1 MRSST
6 ICQVKIILPLIKIV
20 DSVQSTFTCFTSTNL
35 KIVYFESKKCTYKVS
50 GLLEMV
56 IFYRES
62 FDTHAFLGNTPEYKP
77 KQ

>member
-20 DSVQSTFTCFTSTNL
+20 DSMQSPFTYFTSTSL
-35 KIVYFESKKCTYKVS
+35 KIVYFQSKKCIYKVS
-50 GLLEMV
+50 GLLEIV

-62 FDTHAFLGNTPEYKP
+62 FDTHAFLRNTPEYKP